1 MEGAVP
7 RFSVPSKA
15 LLWLFGFGVL
25 GLALVQRFTSAWI
38 PLFAVLGILAGI
50 WAVQRPLAAI
60 AALAVYLP
68 FEPFLLKFVPDEA
81 YVFVRYVPEVLIYV
95 LLALVV
101 FRVVFG
107 HREYKTSALDLPFA
121 LFLVVL
127 FASTL
132 INAVPISIAALG
144 VRQILRFVFLFFI
157 VRQLAPDKAYVKR
170 LTIWLFGVALFQAA
184 LGIIQRL
191 TGGVLDG
198 FLLPS
203 DVRTFGD
210 ITLTSGTSEFWDPGS
225 RVFATLGRYD
235 RLGNLLAFFLGL
247 AVAFLYDPAYRTSR
261 KELWWLLGLGVPA
274 LVFTFSRAS
283 WFAFLGAFLFVAVV
297 LYRDRRVVAAAVV
310 SAALLFGYVGLS
322 GLNVR
327 FITEAPGQTF
337 VERFYE
343 TFSYARWRG
352 EYYGLGRVFW
362 AVQTPTVVIPAS
374 PFFGH
379 GPGQYGGGAAAAL
392 GNTKTYDKLG
402 LPFGVYGTDGYIDN
416 NWFSIWGETGTI
428 GFLAFLWMYVL
439 LIRAGIRLFQEGKDP
454 FSRALGG
461 GYAAAMLGASLIGFL
476 STAFE
481 IRTFGFYLW
490 MYGACV
496 VCLLAAQTKEDSSV

>member
-1 MEGAVP
+1 MEGATP
-7 RFSVPSKA
+7 RFSVSSKA
-15 LLWLFGFGVL
+15 LLLVFGLALVVLAVVQRLTSAWVPLLAVL
-25 GLALVQRFTSAWI
+25 GLAA
-38 PLFAVLGILAGI
+38 AV
-50 WAVQRPLAAI
+50 WAMRRPLAAI

-81 YVFVRYVPEVLIYV
+81 YVFIRYVPELLIYV
-95 LLALVV
+95 LLGFLLLQVV
-101 FRVVFG
+101 LGKRTYRHSV
-107 HREYKTSALDLPFA
+107 LDLPFA
-121 LFLVVL
+121 LLLVVL
-127 FASTL
+127 LASTL
-132 INAVPISIAALG
+132 INTVSPSVAVLG
-144 VRQILRFVFLFFI
+144 ARQILRFIFLFFI
-157 VRQLAPDKAYVKR
+157 VHQLAPDKAYIKR
-170 LTIWLFGVALFQAA
+170 FTIWLFSVALFQAVV
-184 LGIIQRL
+184 GVIQRL
-191 TGGVLDG
+191 TGGALDAL
-198 FLLPS
+198 LLPS
-203 DVRTFGD
+203 EARNFGD
-210 ITLTSGTSEFWDPGS
+210 ITLTSGTSQFWDPGS

-235 RLGNLLAFFLGL
+235 RLGNLLAFFLAL

-283 WFAFLGAFLFVAVV
+283 WFAFLGAFLFIAVV
-297 LYRDRRVVAAAVV
+297 LYRDKRVLMGSALVAAML
-310 SAALLFGYVGLS
+310 AAYVGLS

-327 FITEAPGQTF
+327 IITEAPGQTF

-379 GPGQYGGGAAAAL
+379 GPGQYGGGAVSAL
-392 GNTKTYDKLG
+392 HQTQTYDKLG
-402 LPFGVYGTDGYIDN
+402 LLFGVYGTDGYIDN
-416 NWFSIWGETGTI
+416 NWFSIWGETGTLGLI
-428 GFLAFLWMYVL
+428 AFLWMYVL
-439 LIRAGIRLFQEGKDP
+439 LVRAGVRLFKEGKDP

-461 GYAAAMLGASLIGFL
+461 GYAAAMLGAALIGFL

-490 MYGACV
+490 TYGAFV
-496 VCLLAAQTKEDSSV
+496 MGLLATQTKDKDLA

>member
-1 MEGAVP
+1 MEGAVS
-7 RFSVPSKA
+7 RFSVPPEA
-15 LLWLFGFGVL
+15 ALWLVGV
-25 GLALVQRFTSAWI
+25 GLVGSVVLQRLTSAWI
-38 PLFAVLGILAGI
+38 PLFAVLGVLAGI
-50 WAVQRPLAAI
+50 WAVRRPLAAI

-81 YVFVRYVPEVLIYV
+81 YVFVRYVPEVLIYI

-101 FRVVFG
+101 SRVVFG
-107 HREYKTSALDLPFA
+107 RREYKASALDLPFV
-121 LFLVVL
+121 LLLVVL
-127 FASTL
+127 LASTL
-132 INAVPISIAALG
+132 INAVPPSVAALG
-144 VRQILRFVFLFFI
+144 ARQILRFVLLFFI
-157 VRQLAPDKAYVKR
+157 VNQLAPDKAYVKR
-170 LTIWLFGVALFQAA
+170 LTVWLFGVALFQAA
-184 LGIIQRL
+184 LGVIQRL

-283 WFAFLGAFLFVAVV
+283 WFAFLGAFLFVAVW
-297 LYRDRRVVAAAVV
+297 LYRDKRVLAAAVAG
-310 SAALLFGYVGLS
+310 AALLFGYVGLS

-327 FITEAPGQTF
+327 LITEAPGQTF

-362 AVQTPTVVIPAS
+362 AVQTPTVVVPAS

-392 GNTKTYDKLG
+392 GNTTAYDKLG

-416 NWFSIWGETGTI
+416 NWFSLWGETGTI
-428 GFLAFLWMYVL
+428 GLLAFLWMYVL
-439 LIRAGIRLFQEGKDP
+439 LVRSGIRLFREGKDP

-461 GYAAAMLGASLIGFL
+461 GYAAAMLGAALIGFL

-490 MYGACV
+490 TYGAFV
-496 VCLLAAQTKEDSSV
+496 AGVLSAQTKEEPNA